1 MRAEVPRGLGSSK
14 LDSSHHC
21 GQLEP
26 EYRRDVRG
34 ERSVFYIPWDAR
46 SFWVYHLSCIG
57 DSWVLLFVLLVRHRV
72 ALVFFYVAS
81 PSKLG
86 SGFIV
91 AMQLL
96 GATFGCCHNA
106 DHCCRAVELD
116 WSGLILTSKTN
127 NSCPQFTPNLNRF
140 ISRRAT

>member
-26 EYRRDVRG
+26 EDRRDVRG

-72 ALVFFYVAS
+72 ALVSEICVTQQAGEWLYRCY
-81 PSKLG
+81 
-86 SGFIV
+86 
-91 AMQLL
+91 
-96 GATFGCCHNA
+96 ATFGCYFW
-106 DHCCRAVELD
+106 VL
-116 WSGLILTSKTN
+116 
-127 NSCPQFTPNLNRF
+127 P
-140 ISRRAT
+140 

>member
-72 ALVFFYVAS
+72 ALVSEICFTQQA
-81 PSKLG
+81 G
-86 SGFIV
+86 EW
-91 AMQLL
+91 LL
-96 GATFGCCHNA
+96 
-106 DHCCRAVELD
+106 
-116 WSGLILTSKTN
+116 
-127 NSCPQFTPNLNRF
+127 
-140 ISRRAT
+140 